1 MGNVQ
6 ISPNLKKTSV
16 RIDPMGNIINPE
28 TKEIIKPIE
37 PEFVPPKQESTQE
50 SILQGSIQES
60 IQESINRSPNKISS
74 RIDEMINKKIEEMV
88 AKKIDD
94 ALKNL

>member
-60 IQESINRSPNKISS
+60 INRSPNKISS